1 MSNGIKNAY
10 AIQAINAFISGMIFI
25 VIPLLMLNRGIN
37 IESMGLIFAVLPLVS
52 QLNRIL
58 FGTISD
64 YIGRKKFYFFNG
76 IMNMLFLGVYY
87 TATTPVGFLFGK
99 ITEGV
104 RNASL
109 WSVNRAYFMDHSK
122 EKEKTL
128 IRLRS
133 LNKIFEALGTLL
145 AGFVVV
151 TLLYENTILLLVLIS
166 VLIFPNVRMLKDKRR
181 VKLNL
186 KMALKS
192 LDFRH
197 KDRKFKNFIGI
208 FFLIGLSWGFIS
220 GYILPTFLKTI
231 GIPVGMIGLLLGVH
245 IMFNGLSVYAFN
257 SIWDGKKKILIGG
270 ILFSILV
277 ATLAFVDIS
286 ILPMVII
293 LMGMV
298 GGLSDAGHESI
309 FVNVADEKSI
319 GKDIGTLLIGTHVGI
334 SITQAL
340 SGFVITNL
348 GYQVLFPIAAVL
360 YMLFSITAYYNM
372 NSD

>member
-1 MSNGIKNAY
+1 MANGVKNAY
-10 AIQAINAFISGMIFI
+10 TIQAINAFIRGMIFI
-25 VIPLLMLNRGIN
+25 VIPLMMLDRGIA
-37 IESMGLIFAVLPLVS
+37 IESMGLIFAVLPLVT
-52 QLNRIL
+52 QLNRLL

-87 TATTPVGFLFGK
+87 TATTPFGFLFGK
-99 ITEGV
+99 ITEGI

-109 WSVNRAYFMDHSK
+109 WSVNRAYFMDHSENK
-122 EKEKTL
+122 E
-128 IRLRS
+128 RS
-133 LNKIFEALGTLL
+133 LMMMRGLNGVFEALGTLL
-145 AGFVVV
+145 AGFLVV
-151 TLLYENTILLLVLIS
+151 TILYENTILLLVLLS
-166 VLIFPNVRMLKDKRR
+166 VLIFPNVRMLKDKRK

-197 KDRKFKNFIGI
+197 KSRKFKNFIGI
-208 FFLIGLSWGFIS
+208 FFLIGLSWGFIG
-220 GYILPTFLKTI
+220 GYIFPTFLKTM
-231 GIPVGMIGLLLGVH
+231 GIPVGMIGLLLGIR
-245 IMFNGLSVYAFN
+245 IMFNGLSVYAF
-257 SIWDGKKKILIGG
+257 SSLWDGRRKILVGG
-270 ILFSILV
+270 ILFSIAV
-277 ATLAFVDIS
+277 SALAFVDLS

-298 GGLSDAGHESI
+298 GGLGDAGHESI
-309 FVNVADEKSI
+309 FVTVADEKSI
-319 GKDIGTLLIGTHVGI
+319 GKDIGTLMIGTHVGI

-348 GYQVLFPIAAVL
+348 GYQVLFPIAGLL
-360 YMLFSITAYYNM
+360 YMLFSITAYYNL